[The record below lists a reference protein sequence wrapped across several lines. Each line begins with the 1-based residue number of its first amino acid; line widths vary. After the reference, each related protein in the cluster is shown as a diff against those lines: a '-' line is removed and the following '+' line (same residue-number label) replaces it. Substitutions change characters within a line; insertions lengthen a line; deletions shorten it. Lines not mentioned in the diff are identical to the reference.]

1 MTQASCSPHLLLITF
16 TGPTMQTLK
25 PAPAS
30 LETKR
35 NLKNQNNNTTTAVLV
50 TAAPFTHL
58 PQLETCKS
66 ISQSCSWHRAA
77 SATREKRGIT
87 AETSPGAVS
96 HGRANRSPATQ
107 TLNTHTQSN
116 LTIAASEGGCNMSST
131 VTTGPRLSAVNSGIP
146 DREQTQPFLS
156 CRGWWEIQTES
167 CQQKKLHKAKLSNNE
182 R

>member
-1 MTQASCSPHLLLITF
+1 MHQHPSVNLNSNPGYKLSWLSKPGIRCLHEQHTQHPNCDYDHDSSFLFPTSPSDNIHWSHHANVKTC
-16 TGPTMQTLK
+16 
-25 PAPAS
+25 
-30 LETKR
+30 

-96 HGRANRSPATQ
+96 HGTANRSPATQ
-107 TLNTHTQSN
+107 TLNTHT
-116 LTIAASEGGCNMSST
+116 E
-131 VTTGPRLSAVNSGIP
+131 
-146 DREQTQPFLS
+146 
-156 CRGWWEIQTES
+156 
-167 CQQKKLHKAKLSNNE
+167 
-182 R
+182 